1 MNQTKPI
8 HMKSTENLLLMAA
21 LLLPGC
27 SQMGPT
33 YNLSVTNE
41 LTVPR
46 KGETVALRKSD
57 LGDITCDVFT
67 GFSVQDTRT
76 GNYLLSQFLDEDLDG
91 EPDYLL
97 FQPDLGAGETRTYHL
112 VQDVD
117 SGALPVTGITTFSR
131 FVPERTDDY
140 AWENDRVAFRTY
152 GPTAEQMVVDKT
164 PGGTLSS
171 GIDCWLKRVD
181 HPIINKWYRETLDGT
196 GSYHE
201 DTGEGLDDFHVG
213 PSRGCGG
220 VGVWSEAEKKLYT
233 SRNFKAWKTIATGPI
248 RTLFTLTYAPW
259 PTPYGMMEE
268 TKVVSLDL
276 GSNLTRFEVLVSA
289 ESKVNTISAGIT
301 LHEKDGNISTDDEH
315 GWFSYW
321 QPHGDSELGMGI
333 VVPLEYLA
341 GSEEYVVDEPDQ
353 SHLLVHLRPVGGRV
367 VYYAGFGWKKSG
379 QVDNEQAW
387 IDYLQAFAEKI
398 ASPIKYQLIK

>member
-1 MNQTKPI
+1 MDMKGPI
-8 HMKSTENLLLMAA
+8 MLVLTAA
-21 LLLPGC
+21 MLYAGC
-27 SQMGPT
+27 SQERPAYT
-33 YNLSVTNE
+33 LSVTNE
-41 LTVPR
+41 LTVSR
-46 KGETVALRKSD
+46 EGETVALRKSD
-57 LGDITCDVFT
+57 LGDITCDQFA
-67 GFSVQDTRT
+67 GLSVQDAGT
-76 GNYLLSQFLDEDLDG
+76 GHYLVSQVLDEDLDG
-91 EPDYLL
+91 ELDFLL
-97 FQPDLGAGETRTYHL
+97 FQPLLGPGETGTYHL

-117 SGALPVTGITTFSR
+117 SSDLPVTGITTFSR

-152 GPTAEQMVVDKT
+152 GPTAEQMVVDGT

-181 HPIINKWYRETLDGT
+181 YPIINKWYKETLEGT

-220 VGVWSEAEKKLYT
+220 VGVWSEAERKLYT
-233 SRNFKAWKTIATGPI
+233 SRNFTDWKTIATGPI

-259 PTPYGMMEE
+259 STPYGMMEE
-268 TKVVSLDL
+268 MKVISLDL
-276 GSNLTRFEVLVSA
+276 GSNLSRFEVLVSA
-289 ESKVNTISAGIT
+289 ESKVDTLSAGLT
-301 LHEKDGNISTDDEH
+301 LHEKDGNIHMDKVH

-341 GSEEYVVDEPDQ
+341 GYEEYMVDEPDQ
-353 SHLLVHLRPVGGRV
+353 SHLLVHLRPVDGRV
-367 VYYAGFGWKKSG
+367 VYFAGFGWKKSG
-379 QVDNEQAW
+379 QFDNEQAW
-387 IDYLQAFAEKI
+387 LDYLQVFAERIK
-398 ASPIKYQLIK
+398 SPIKYQLKK